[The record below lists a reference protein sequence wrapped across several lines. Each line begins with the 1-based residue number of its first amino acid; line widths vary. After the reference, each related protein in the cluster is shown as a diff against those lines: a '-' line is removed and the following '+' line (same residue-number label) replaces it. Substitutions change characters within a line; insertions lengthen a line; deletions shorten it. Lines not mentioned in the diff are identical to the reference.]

1 MRPGTNVL
9 CPGLQIEALAS
20 RAPGARAGTLPPDD
34 PSHVAEEAEM
44 KPENRYPQSLAA
56 SVVVL
61 AMLAAAILANA
72 GASVQVYL

>member
-1 MRPGTNVL
+1 MRST
-9 CPGLQIEALAS
+9 
-20 RAPGARAGTLPPDD
+20 
-34 PSHVAEEAEM
+34 
-44 KPENRYPQSLAA
+44 NRYTQSLAA